1 MHKPLNKKSIWGW
14 FFYDWASQPYHTLLI
29 TFFFAPYF
37 ANFVAADKVQGT
49 AYWSLMLTISGIAIA
64 ISAPI
69 LGAIGDTTGPRKP
82 WILLFSAFYFV
93 GALALWWAVPGMDNV
108 FWILVAFGI
117 GLIGVELSQIFVNG
131 ILPTLGSREEIGRI
145 SGSGWAF
152 GYLGGFFALVLVIIF
167 IVVLKDGKTIA
178 QMAPIFG
185 LDPETHQ
192 DKRFLGPF
200 TAVWYLVFIM
210 PFFLWVPDVT
220 ARKRAVGAVAASLNG
235 LVATLKNLPKRKNF
249 AIYLASSMF
258 YRDALNGLY
267 SFGGIYA
274 TGVLGWEIGQLGI
287 YGILSIASG
296 ALFCWLGGYLDKKSG
311 PKYVVVLS
319 ISVLIFVCI
328 VIAGTGRESVFGV
341 ALAAGS
347 NLPDILF
354 MICGA
359 AIGAAGG
366 TIQASSRTLL
376 VDQVEDD
383 RLTEAFGLYALSG
396 RATTFIAPMLI
407 GITVLAT
414 GSQRF
419 GIALPVILLL
429 VIGLIMLKWVK
440 SAKEYE

>member
-145 SGSGWAF
+145 SGSGWDF

-366 TIQASSRTLL
+366 TIEASSRTLL

>member
-235 LVATLKNLPKRKNF
+235 LVATLKNLPKRKSF